1 MKKIPTMFER
11 DWGGDRSRV
20 TNKPHPDCAWGRR
33 LFIVLQVEEHRVQI
47 QTSNR
52 GPNQR
57 KNWTSK
63 RRFFSKG
70 RTGYTFHGDGSSTA
84 PTEEDNTPCNG
95 TAPTPGD
102 RE

>member
-1 MKKIPTMFER
+1 MSELQTREQMLLDLER
-11 DWGGDRSRV
+11 QLGPRV
-20 TNKPHPDCAWGRR
+20 GQTWSDNDTRGRRR

-63 RRFFSKG
+63 RRFFNKG

-84 PTEEDNTPCNG
+84 PTLADE
-95 TAPTPGD
+95 
-102 RE
+102 